1 MSAATGIIGAVVILT
16 AEEILVASKGGPSA
30 VKGAVGLL
38 STAISKISDPNVAAV
53 PNRGK

>member
-1 MSAATGIIGAVVILT
+1 MSAATGIIGAIVILT

-38 STAISKISDPNVAAV
+38 STAISNISSPNVAAV
-53 PNRGK
+53 PNRAK